1 MTEFMTVNEVAQIFR
16 MTPRRVQLLAAAGEF
31 DCIKPFRKVLIRK
44 ESVAKKLGCSVEEL

>member
-31 DCIKPFRKVLIRK
+31 ESVKPFRKVLIKK
-44 ESVAKKLGCSVEEL
+44 ESVAKKLGIDVEEL